1 MTSDLTTQCKKVPW
15 YGNRGTQVQVSK
27 PKTETDIVGH
37 TRKTFYMGITILTHT
52 NYNISRTPGWP
63 HISPRRI

>member
-27 PKTETDIVGH
+27 PKTETDNVGH
-37 TRKTFYMGITILTHT
+37 TRKQTFYMGIRILTHT
-52 NYNISRTPGWP
+52 N
-63 HISPRRI
+63 